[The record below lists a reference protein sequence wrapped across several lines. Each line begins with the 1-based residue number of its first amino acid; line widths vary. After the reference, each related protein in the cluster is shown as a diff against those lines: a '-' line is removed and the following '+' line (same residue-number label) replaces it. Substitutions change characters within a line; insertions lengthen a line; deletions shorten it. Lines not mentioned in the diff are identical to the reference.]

1 MCRLR
6 IPNGIFKHWQL
17 SGLAE
22 SLLRYAGGYSHVT
35 TRANLQ
41 MREIEPKNAVA
52 MVEAIQ
58 DLGLCSRGS
67 VPTTSAM

>member
-1 MCRLR
+1 MGCSMWRR
-6 IPNGIFKHWQL
+6 RNPPICAGSGIPNGILKHWQL

-22 SLLRYAGGYSHVT
+22 LAEHYAGGYSHVT

-58 DLGLCSRGS
+58 D
-67 VPTTSAM
+67 